1 MPPQYGSVGGV
12 FLQFPAIG
20 SVSAITS
27 NVVETYLMDAE
38 AWMEGQL
45 AGNYSNYFPISVNTA
60 PVLRV
65 IAQTRC
71 MAVLLRRFYTQEK
84 ENASEWVK
92 SWFEDAKDMIE
103 PFLTGSSQLLPGTIA
118 AIGSD
123 GLILTNVSGYVP
135 TFDVGPMEETVVD
148 PNRLTDIQN
157 ARG

>member
-1 MPPQYGSVGGV
+1 M
-12 FLQFPAIG
+12 QFPAIG

-27 NVVETYLMDAE
+27 NVVETYLLDAE

-45 AGNYSNYFPISVNTA
+45 AGNYSNYFPISVNSA

-65 IAQTRC
+65 ISQTRC

-92 SWFEDAKDMIE
+92 SWFDDAKEMIE
-103 PFLTGSSQLLPGTIA
+103 PFLTGSSQLLPGVMQA
-118 AIGSD
+118 LSAD

-135 TFDVGPMEETVVD
+135 TFNVGPMEETYVD
-148 PNRLTDIQN
+148 PNRLNDIQN
-157 ARG
+157 ARS